1 VSKLKRASLL
11 GLLLVACATATPP
24 PAVPEE
30 PTPTP
35 AARPEPTPP
44 PAPCAAF
51 ARPGVLRRSAMDRAV
66 RGGLG
71 PWLHGGVVVDPSM
84 EKKRFRGWIIRSL
97 YPRDACYEQVDLR
110 PGDVVLKVNGKAIE
124 RPEQASEV
132 FQSLSSAPALV
143 VEFLREGAPMKL
155 TFQIAEE

>member
-1 VSKLKRASLL
+1 MSRLSPLA
-11 GLLLVACATATPP
+11 LLLVACATATPLP
-24 PAVPEE
+24 PVPEE

-35 AARPEPTPP
+35 AVAPLPAPPP

-51 ARPGVLRRSAMDRAV
+51 ARPGVLRRSVVDRTVKA
-66 RGGLG
+66 GLG
-71 PWLHGGVVVDPSM
+71 PWLHGGVVVDPAM
-84 EKKRFRGWIIRSL
+84 QKGRFRGWIVRSL
-97 YPRDACYEQVDLR
+97 YPNDVCYQQVDLR
-110 PGDVVLKVNGKAIE
+110 PGDVVLKVNGQGLE

-155 TFQIAEE
+155 SFQFAEE